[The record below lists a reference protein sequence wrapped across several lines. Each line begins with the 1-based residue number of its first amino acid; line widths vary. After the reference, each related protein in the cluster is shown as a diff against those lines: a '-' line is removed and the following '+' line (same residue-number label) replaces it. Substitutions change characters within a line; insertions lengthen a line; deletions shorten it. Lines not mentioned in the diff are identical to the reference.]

1 MLSVNWMPEA
11 ISDLADIVDY
21 IELDNPYAT
30 ARIHELL
37 RVSATTLGE
46 TPYLGRKGRVA
57 GTRERLA
64 HPSYLIVYRINSQ
77 SIDILNII
85 HTKRQ
90 YP

>member
-1 MLSVNWMPEA
+1 M
-11 ISDLADIVDY
+11 
-21 IELDNPYAT
+21 
-30 ARIHELL
+30 
-37 RVSATTLGE
+37 TLGE
-46 TPYLGRKGRVA
+46 MPYLGRKGRVA
-57 GTRERLA
+57 GTHERLA

>member
-21 IELDNPYAT
+21 IELDNPYVA

-37 RVSATTLGE
+37 RVSAMTLGE
-46 TPYLGRKGRVA
+46 MHLGRKGRVA